1 LHLRLG
7 KTQVGQQQKAENFL
21 QRAENKRQCN
31 QGVMDIYVRCLEV
44 NFPEDSVN
52 GPALCGER
60 GEIFQPDS
68 QTNRQ
73 TLFGVLLFGESAKV
87 SVTVE
92 DKQTETETRLLH
104 CSAMLT

>member
-1 LHLRLG
+1 
-7 KTQVGQQQKAENFL
+7 
-21 QRAENKRQCN
+21 
-31 QGVMDIYVRCLEV
+31 
-44 NFPEDSVN
+44 
-52 GPALCGER
+52 LCGER